1 MENLDD
7 NRLNELLVYC
17 KLEDQKDDD
26 EVKLL
31 IPLFYSDAVS
41 YLADAGVS
49 MPETGS
55 LRRAKYDLCVNFMV
69 LDSWDHRDAHE
80 NGSVSDNPSFRRRI
94 NQLKL
99 TEPVSNLGTF

>member
-1 MENLDD
+1 MTELDPA
-7 NRLNELLVYC
+7 RLNELLLYC

-41 YLADAGVS
+41 YLQDAGVS
-49 MPETGS
+49 MPEAGTD
-55 LRRAKYDLCVNFMV
+55 RRAKYDLCVNFMV
-69 LDSWDHRDAHE
+69 LDSWDHRDTHE
-80 NGSVSDNPSFRRRI
+80 NSAVEDNPAFRRRI